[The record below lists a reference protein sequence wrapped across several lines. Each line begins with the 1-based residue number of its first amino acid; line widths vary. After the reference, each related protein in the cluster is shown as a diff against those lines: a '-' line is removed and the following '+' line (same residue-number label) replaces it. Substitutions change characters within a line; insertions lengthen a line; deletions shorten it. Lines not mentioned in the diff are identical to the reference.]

1 MLLHEKIQEINQA
14 HNDIKDIISNLEQ
27 RIQATYEKAF
37 NKALSDLK
45 EQLNTQY
52 NTQAKAI
59 LQENIDSLKTQNTQD
74 LKALLHTIK
83 AQNNSIL
90 ETATNSLKGELK
102 TQAQSFLEQWG
113 LDTIPHL
120 QETLLESLKQ
130 SLIPQLEQNIQTAL
144 VSLTQDFFKN
154 LNISDFINYDI
165 ISLDYTAL
173 AQSLESSQKFK
184 ATLENLTEIKTQ
196 EFLNHNAKSLIT
208 QALKEQ
214 APSIFKEALQTDE
227 IIKMRYESALRLASV
242 QILGINELIQGI
254 HSALSKDYY
263 KPKLPNPNSVKNN
276 VLIAK

>member
-59 LQENIDSLKTQNTQD
+59 LQENTDSLKTQNTQD
-74 LKALLHTIK
+74 LQALFHTIK
-83 AQNNSIL
+83 AQNNTLL
-90 ETATNSLKGELK
+90 ESAKTTLTKELESLS
-102 TQAQSFLEQWG
+102 QSFLQQWG
-113 LDTIPHL
+113 LDNLPHL
-120 QETLLESLKQ
+120 QENLLESLKQ
-130 SLIPQLEQNIQTAL
+130 SLTPELENDVLLTIK
-144 VSLTQDFFKN
+144 SLTQEFFNN
-154 LNISDFINYDI
+154 LNISDCIDYKCL
-165 ISLDYTAL
+165 SLDYTAL
-173 AQSLESSQKFK
+173 SQSLESNQKLN
-184 ATLENLTEIKTQ
+184 ATLDKLTEQKTQ
-196 EFLNHNAKSLIT
+196 DFLNNNAKSLIT

-214 APSIFKEALQTDE
+214 APSIFKEALKIDE

-242 QILGINELIQGI
+242 QILGINEIIQGI